1 MCRIGGNDAVLKST
15 YEFAAKALGVVEE
28 GIAEDGEKRKGRYE
42 TLSRIRVF
50 DEYAD
55 GLSGIPEYSHLIV
68 IWQMHRAEEVKLRV
82 KPRGG
87 VDMPE
92 VGIFATRFPPR
103 PNPIGVSVVKLLTV
117 KSNLLRV
124 KGLDAWTGTP
134 ILDIKPYDY
143 YDIIKTV
150 KVPAWWKKHWGEHYA
165 KWRTQR

>member
-1 MCRIGGNDAVLKST
+1 MYSVTEFRASPIGI
-15 YEFAAKALGVVEE
+15 VEE
-28 GIAEDGEKRKGRYE
+28 G
-42 TLSRIRVF
+42 LSREKSERTHKSRYQVTSQVRVF
-50 DEYAD
+50 EQYAEGLT
-55 GLSGIPEYSHLIV
+55 GLSDYSHIILI
-68 IWQMHRAEEVKLRV
+68 WSMHETKKVKLKVTPWGRT
-82 KPRGG
+82 
-87 VDMPE
+87 DLPE

-103 PNPIGVSVVKLLTV
+103 PNPIGVSVVKLLTA

-165 KWRTQR
+165 KRRTQR